1 MFRDV
6 ARYITMR
13 NSGAVKA
20 RYSASLPVSQ
30 ARIIQFE
37 AEISAAVLSAITEHT
52 FGGQHHKSSE
62 QRFEDDRGRRCA
74 ACMHICMAALCAAG
88 RNHRRHGESAVGR
101 SNARRVPRRR
111 LILTNYR

>member
-1 MFRDV
+1 
-6 ARYITMR
+6 MR

-52 FGGQHHKSSE
+52 LGGQHHKSSE

-74 ACMHICMAALCAAG
+74 ACMHICVAALCAATLP
-88 RNHRRHGESAVGR
+88 AAII
-101 SNARRVPRRR
+101 ARQAGQSETCSKTLYARGT
-111 LILTNYR
+111 ILTNYR